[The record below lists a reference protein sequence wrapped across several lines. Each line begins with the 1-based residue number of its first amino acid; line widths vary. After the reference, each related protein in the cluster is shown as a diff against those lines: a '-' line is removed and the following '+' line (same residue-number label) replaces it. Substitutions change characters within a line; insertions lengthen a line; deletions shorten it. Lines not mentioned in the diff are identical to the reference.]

1 MRIISYNGMQ
11 LKDMMYAGVDVMTWS
26 IVEQSIGIVCA
37 CLAIIRPL
45 IWCSRIKTRRDKTH
59 DSWSSCG
66 MRSLIPIN
74 SKTLEDGLAAN
85 RSSYKSMRDSA
96 SIATFPE
103 SDDGQIRTVPAVIP
117 QLCEDTIGVA
127 ITTNSVM
134 DRRER
139 LAVLSVVEEETKVD
153 EYIDPRSNTLEGTS
167 VDILHHTAYWAPEP
181 YFPPG
186 WVKGLGVSGN
196 YF

>member
-1 MRIISYNGMQ
+1 
-11 LKDMMYAGVDVMTWS
+11 MYAGVDAMTWS

-45 IWCSRIKTRRDKTH
+45 IWCSRTKTRRDKAH

-66 MRSLIPIN
+66 MRALIPVN
-74 SKTLEDGLAAN
+74 SETLEDGLAGN
-85 RSSYKSMRDSA
+85 RSSYKSTGDSA
-96 SIATFPE
+96 SIATFAEP
-103 SDDGQIRTVPAVIP
+103 DDGQIRTIPAEIL
-117 QLCEDTIGVA
+117 QLCDNTIGVA
-127 ITTNSVM
+127 ITTDSVM
-134 DRRER
+134 DKRRR

-153 EYIDPRSNTLEGTS
+153 EYIDSRSGTLQGTF
-167 VDILHHTAYWAPEP
+167 VDTLQRTAYQAPEL

-186 WVKGLGVSGN
+186 WIKGLGVSGN